1 MHYIKLHLGDWALG
15 TMHLTPLEE
24 GIYWRLTTKYY
35 AQEQGFPDDLSAI
48 CRLIGARSR
57 EEKLSTERVLK
68 EFFSFDGSLWISK
81 RAEKELTAYKEKSSK
96 AAASAKERW
105 SKTQCEDDANAMRTH
120 SEGNANHK
128 PITIN
133 QEPRESIEVIS
144 PSGSQTDPP
153 AKPSEAGET
162 CKALKRL
169 GVSSVNPHHPDL
181 RALLESGVPK
191 DEIVAV
197 AQEPKAK
204 GKPMAWVLATVRNRR
219 KDAAAAEP
227 LAKASAEKQWF
238 ESASGIEEHG
248 RSIGVTMKPGE
259 PFQDFKLRVF
269 DAAKLS
275 PELLRKTRI
284 DAGLRP

>member
-15 TMHLTPLEE
+15 TTHLTPLEE
-24 GIYWRLTTKYY
+24 GLYLRLTLKYY
-35 AQEQGFPDDLSAI
+35 AQEQGFQDDIQAI
-48 CRLIGARSR
+48 CRLVGARSR

-68 EFFSFDGSLWISK
+68 EFFHFDGSLWISK

-105 SKTQCEDDANAMRTH
+105 VKTQCEDDANVMRTH

-128 PITIN
+128 PRTIN
-133 QEPRESIEVIS
+133 QEPRESIEVVS
-144 PSGSQTDPP
+144 PSGSQAGPQ

-169 GVSSVNPHHPDL
+169 GIGSVNPHHPDL
-181 RALLESGVPK
+181 KSLLESGVPK

-197 AQEPKAK
+197 AMEPKAK
-204 GKPMAWVLATVRNRR
+204 GKPMAWVLAAVRNRR
-219 KDAAAAEP
+219 KDAEAAEP
-227 LAKASAEKQWF
+227 LAKASTVKQWF
-238 ESASGIEEHG
+238 ETASGIEERG

-259 PFQDFKLRVF
+259 PFQDFKARVF
-269 DAAKLS
+269 DAAKID
-275 PELLRKTRI
+275 PGAVRVARI
-284 DAGLRP
+284 DAGMRP

>member
-35 AQEQGFPDDLSAI
+35 AQEQGFPDDLPAI

-57 EEKLSTERVLK
+57 DEKLSTERVLK

-105 SKTQCEDDANAMRTH
+105 SKSQCDDDSNAMRTH
-120 SEGNANHK
+120 TEGNANHK
-128 PITIN
+128 PITNN

-144 PSGSQTDPP
+144 TSGAESDPP
-153 AKPSEAGET
+153 AKPSAAGDT
-162 CKALKRL
+162 CKALKRH
-169 GVSSVNPHHPDL
+169 GITSVNPHHPDL
-181 RALLESGVPK
+181 VALLGAGVSSA
-191 DEIVAV
+191 EIVAV

-204 GKPMAWVLATVRNRR
+204 GKPMAWVLAAVRNRR
-219 KDAAAAEP
+219 KDAAASEP

-238 ESASGIEEHG
+238 ETASGIEDRG

-259 PFQDFKLRVF
+259 TFQHFKVRVF

-275 PELLRKTRI
+275 PDVVRKARI
-284 DAGLRP
+284 DAGMRP